1 MPRFRLRP
9 PMTNLRMP
17 QFRLRIAAVRA
28 SLDAAAAM
36 GQGDRR
42 RDGNKTCS
50 PYFAFNFAKVPGMA
64 LNAGIVT
71 ARRWNGGIYRH
82 VSRWE
87 SGRYQSH
94 RSDSN

>member
-9 PMTNLRMP
+9 PQTNLRMP

-50 PYFAFNFAKVPGMA
+50 LYFAFNFAKKSWPSLLPSLSGQLRQVP
-64 LNAGIVT
+64 T
-71 ARRWNGGIYRH
+71 RH
-82 VSRWE
+82 RAK
-87 SGRYQSH
+87 RYEIP
-94 RSDSN
+94 R